1 MQKTFKIGESAI
13 GGIIKINKLGK
24 GAFKVECL
32 DYYTKEVVRWSYI
45 YSTEH
50 LFDYIEQVST
60 HYYADKITNHFK
72 NETLQDI

>member
-13 GGIIKINKLGK
+13 GGIIKVNKLGK

-32 DYYTKEVVRWSYI
+32 DYYTKEIVRWSYI
-45 YSTEH
+45 YSIEH

-60 HYYADKITNHFK
+60 NYYADKITNHFK
-72 NETLQDI
+72 NETL

>member
-1 MQKTFKIGESAI
+1 MQKTFRIGESAI
-13 GGIIKINKLGK
+13 GGIIKVNKLNK

-32 DYYTKEVVRWSYI
+32 DYYTKEIVQWSYV
-45 YSTEH
+45 YSIEH
-50 LFDYIEQVST
+50 LLDYLEQVST